1 MSSVQNL
8 RELINERLTAAA
20 EEIFTEFE
28 KTIVQYEEE
37 IDRQRRLLD
46 NMWKAEIKFHTTD
59 KYFYDLKMN
68 SVQNLREL
76 INERLTAAAEEIFT
90 VFEKT
95 IVQYEEEIDRQRRL
109 LDNTWKAEIKIQ
121 TTDLLQQH
129 VQEENVLA
137 EQNLC
142 NQEKNSSVDQDDPG
156 APQKN
161 EEQEELCTSGEGEHL
176 ALMQEANSLVQCESN
191 CVEISREIFGVSDK
205 PLNQSNEEIDYER
218 RLVDAV
224 WKPRIMLHRIDH
236 PHQDVWKERNGLAH
250 QQLCNQEKKFS
261 LEQEDPTPLP
271 IKEEE
276 DKFSTFLDQEDPEP
290 SQIKEEPEELCTSHQ
305 EDQIVLNQATDT
317 FLLTSADKDGDQS
330 ELKPNSNQLLSYNSP
345 VAESPHEEGSKHVD
359 SGSTRNAA
367 LKAKKSHN
375 RESSHSN
382 NVDKSSLSESHC
394 DTDTGRKSLKCDV
407 CGKTFQ
413 NKYQMKRHHQI
424 HNSVK
429 PSADNACRKEC
440 NLGSDLKVQMTI
452 DKGDKRFSCETCGKR
467 FSKNSHVTVHMR
479 THNSEGPYSCEI
491 CGKRFSK
498 NARLTVHRRTHTG
511 EKPYSCEACGK
522 KFSKRDHLTVHVRT
536 HTGER
541 PYSCETCGKGFI
553 KRYHLTRHMRTRIHS
568 FIHFIQDKSRSY
580 RFEVPLDHFS
590 NDS

>member
-261 LEQEDPTPLP
+261 LEQEDPTPLEL
-271 IKEEE
+271 KEEE
-276 DKFSTFLDQEDPEP
+276 EKSSTCLDQKDPETPQMKEEQKEFCISLDQKDPEP
-290 SQIKEEPEELCTSHQ
+290 SEITEESEELCTSQ
-305 EDQIVLNQATDT
+305 QKQQIVLNQAIDT
-317 FLLTSADKDGDQS
+317 FLLTSADKDGDHS
-330 ELKPNSNQLLSYNSP
+330 EREPNSNQLLSYNSP
-345 VAESPHEEGSKHVD
+345 VAESPHEIKFK
-359 SGSTRNAA
+359 N
-367 LKAKKSHN
+367 HN
-375 RESSHSN
+375 
-382 NVDKSSLSESHC
+382 SLYVHMTNHTGEKPYFC
-394 DTDTGRKSLKCDV
+394 DR
-407 CGKTFQ
+407 CGKSFCFL
-413 NKYQMKRHHQI
+413 NH
-424 HNSVK
+424 
-429 PSADNACRKEC
+429 
-440 NLGSDLKVQMTI
+440 L
-452 DKGDKRFSCETCGKR
+452 
-467 FSKNSHVTVHMR
+467 TVHM
-479 THNSEGPYSCEI
+479 
-491 CGKRFSK
+491 
-498 NARLTVHRRTHTG
+498 RTHTG
-511 EKPYSCEACGK
+511 EKPYSCETCGK
-522 KFSKRDHLTVHVRT
+522 SFRKRYNLTVHMRT

-541 PYSCETCGKGFI
+541 PYSCKTCGKDFS
-553 KRYHLTRHMRTRIHS
+553 KRYHLTRHMRTHTGERLYSCKTCGQSFRKRNHLIVHLRTHSGEKPYSCKTCGKSFKTRGQVTEHMRTHTGERPYSCKTCGKHFGHNSSLTSHMRIHTGEKPYS
-568 FIHFIQDKSRSY
+568 CETCGKLFRKRSNVTVHM
-580 RFEVPLDHFS
+580 RTHTGETL
-590 NDS
+590 